1 MVVAARLKM
10 GWISEDDLVS
20 GDEDAEEQAEEAA
33 EA

>member
-10 GWISEDDLVS
+10 GWISEDDLVAE
-20 GDEDAEEQAEEAA
+20 GEEEFAEDAAA